1 MALIVPETPASQTPL
16 RARRALWILASFFF
30 VQIVA
35 GVLVGF
41 LIAIFS
47 TAYGTAR
54 TAWSVS
60 AVPATIAGLVLGGL
74 LALRM
79 SKRTF
84 GRSQHDLYQ
93 TIGWSRASR
102 FQILSSAL
110 VGISLSGIYLF
121 VAFRVFP
128 PKLQYSWSPFGDA
141 VVNGGWPRHGWALLA
156 LVVAPVVEEFL
167 FRGIVFAGLAR
178 SWPVPFASLV
188 TTILFVLGHGFS
200 LHPYW
205 PAILAITAF
214 AVAALRARIVTKSLA
229 PCISMHAAYNLGMVV
244 AVYAGSP

>member
-102 FQILSSAL
+102 FQVLGSAL
-110 VGISLSGIYLF
+110 VGIALSGIYLF

-205 PAILAITAF
+205 PSILAITLF
-214 AVAALRARIVTKSLA
+214 AVAALRARIVTKSLT

-244 AVYAGSP
+244 AVYAGSL